1 MKTIEE
7 INQIRKE
14 KRAELDL
21 RVNTKSDTREKHI
34 LVCHG
39 TGCTSSKSPE
49 ILKRF
54 REILKEKNIENVRV
68 IQTGCFG
75 LCAKGPIVIIRPE
88 DTFYAMVKPEDCEEI
103 IEKHIQNGEV
113 VERLLC
119 KDIDG
124 TKVQKLDELSF
135 YKKQKRIALKNCGVI
150 NPEEIDEY
158 IAFDGYKALE
168 RVLIEMTPEE
178 VIETIKQS
186 GLRGRGGAGFP
197 TGKKWE
203 LTRNSEGTQKY
214 VVCNADEGDP
224 GAFMDRSILEGDP
237 HSVLEAM
244 AIAAYAIGANQGYI
258 YVRAEYPIAV
268 HRFQVA
274 IDQAREYGI
283 LGKNIFGTKFDFDVD
298 IRLGAGAF
306 VCGEETALLE
316 SIEGKRGQPRVKPP
330 YPAQSGLW
338 GKPTL
343 INNVETYANIAQII
357 LKGAE
362 WYSSIGTETSKGTK
376 VFALGGNVNNIGLV
390 EVPMGTTLREI
401 VYDIGGGI
409 PNGREFKAAQTGG
422 PSGGCIPKE
431 HLDTPIDYESLK
443 EIGSMMGSGGLIVM
457 DDTKCM
463 VCLAK
468 FYLEFTVSESCGKCT
483 PCRIGT
489 KRMLEI
495 LTRLCDGEGSEL
507 DIYKLEKLAVNIQKA
522 SICGLGQSAPN
533 PVISTLKYFREE
545 FREHAIQKECRALE
559 CKSMSNITINAE
571 KCKGCGL
578 CQRNC
583 PVGAIEGEARET
595 RTINQDKCI
604 KCGTCITS
612 CPFKAIGN

>member
-1 MKTIEE
+1 MKSLEE
-7 INQIRKE
+7 INRIRNE
-14 KRAELDL
+14 KKVELDL
-21 RVNTKSDTREKHI
+21 RKNTSADTREKHI
-34 LVCHG
+34 LVCNG

-49 ILKRF
+49 ILANFKRII
-54 REILKEKNIENVRV
+54 EEKNIENVRV
-68 IQTGCFG
+68 IKTGCFG

-103 IEKHIQNGEV
+103 INTHIINGNI

-119 KDIDG
+119 KDVDG
-124 TKVQKLDELSF
+124 NYVKRLDDLTF

-150 NPEEIDEY
+150 NPEDIDEY
-158 IAFDGYKALE
+158 IAFDGYRALA
-168 RVLIEMTPEE
+168 RVLLEMSEDE
-178 VIETIKQS
+178 VINEITKS

-197 TGKKWE
+197 TGKKWRS
-203 LTRNSEGTQKY
+203 TKDSEGDIKY

-237 HSVLEAM
+237 HSVIEAM
-244 AIAAYAIGANQGYI
+244 EIAGFSIGAKKGYI

-268 HRFQVA
+268 HRLQIA
-274 IDQAREYGI
+274 INQAREYGI
-283 LGKNIFGTKFDFDVD
+283 LGNNIFGTDFSFDIE

-330 YPAQSGLW
+330 YPAVSGLW

-357 LKGAE
+357 MKGAD
-362 WYSSIGTETSKGTK
+362 WYSSIGTENSKGTK
-376 VFALGGNVNNIGLV
+376 VFALGGNVNNVGLV

-409 PNGREFKAAQTGG
+409 PNGRDFKAAQTGG

-495 LTRLCDGEGSEL
+495 LEKLCSGNGEEY
-507 DIYKLEKLAVNIQKA
+507 DIYKLEKLAVNIQKS

-533 PVISTLKYFREE
+533 PVVSTLKYFREE
-545 FREHAIQKECRALE
+545 FREHANQRLCKTKECKNLAVIQINEEL
-559 CKSMSNITINAE
+559 CKS
-571 KCKGCGL
+571 CGL
-578 CQRNC
+578 CQKNC
-583 PVGAIEGEARET
+583 PVGAIEGTEREK
-595 RTINQDKCI
+595 RNINQDKCI
-604 KCGTCITS
+604 KCGTCIKV
-612 CPFKAIGN
+612 CPFHAIM

>member
-1 MKTIEE
+1 METLEK
-7 INQIRKE
+7 IRKIREE
-14 KRAELDL
+14 KRKELDL
-21 RVNTKSDTREKHI
+21 RVNSNVGTKEKHI

-39 TGCTSSKSPE
+39 TGCTSSKSPQIIE
-49 ILKRF
+49 NFRKIL
-54 REILKEKNIENVRV
+54 EEKKIENVRV

-88 DTFYAMVKPEDCEEI
+88 DTFYAQVTPEDCEEI
-103 IEKHIQNGEV
+103 IQTHIMEGKT

-119 KDIDG
+119 QDING
-124 TKVQKLDELSF
+124 SKVQKLDDLTF
-135 YKKQKRIALKNCGVI
+135 YKKQKRIALQNCGRI
-150 NPEEIDEY
+150 DPEQIDEY

-168 RVLIEMTPEE
+168 KVLLEMTPEE
-178 VIETIKQS
+178 VIETIEKS

-197 TGKKWE
+197 TGKKWA
-203 LTRNSEGTQKY
+203 LTKAATGKQKY

-244 AIAAYAIGANQGYI
+244 MIAGYAIGANQGYI

-268 HRFQVA
+268 ERFGVA
-274 IDQAREYGI
+274 IKQAREYGI
-283 LGKNIFGTKFDFDVD
+283 LGKNIFGTDFEFDVD

-330 YPAQSGLW
+330 YPANQGLW
-338 GKPTL
+338 MKPTL
-343 INNVETYANIAQII
+343 INNVETYANVTRII
-357 LKGAE
+357 LNGAD
-362 WYSSIGTETSKGTK
+362 WYSSIGTENSKGTK
-376 VFALGGNVNNIGLV
+376 VFALGGNVVNVGLV

-409 PNGREFKAAQTGG
+409 PNGRDFKAAQTGG

-463 VCLAK
+463 VNLAK
-468 FYLEFTVSESCGKCT
+468 FYLSFTVDESCGKCT

-489 KRMLEI
+489 KRMLE
-495 LTRLCDGEGSEL
+495 LLEKMTTGEAESEDL
-507 DIYKLEKLAVNIQKA
+507 NKLEELAVNIPKTA
-522 SICGLGQSAPN
+522 ICGLGQSAPN
-533 PVISTLKYFREE
+533 PVLSTLKYFREE
-545 FREHAIQKECRALE
+545 YLEHVKYKECKTGE
-559 CKSMSNITINAE
+559 CKALAKIQIDSE
-571 KCKGCGL
+571 KCKGCGM
-578 CQRNC
+578 CKRNC
-583 PVGAIEGEARET
+583 PVNAIEGEPGKTHKIDEQT
-595 RTINQDKCI
+595 CI
-604 KCGTCITS
+604 KCGTCIS
-612 CPFKAIGN
+612 VCPFHAIG

>member
-168 RVLIEMTPEE
+168 RVLIEMTPKE

-457 DDTKCM
+457 DDTKYM